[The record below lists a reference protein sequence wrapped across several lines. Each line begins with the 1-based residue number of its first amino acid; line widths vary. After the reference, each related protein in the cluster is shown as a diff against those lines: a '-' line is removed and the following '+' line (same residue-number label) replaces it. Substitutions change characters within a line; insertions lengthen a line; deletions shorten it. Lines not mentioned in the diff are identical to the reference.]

1 LYADSSTESG
11 GNAGSD
17 FKLDAYNNGG
27 GIANYLFVTRA
38 TGNVGIGTNTPSEKL
53 SVGGQLRLDQIDSGL
68 GAGTV
73 QLCRN
78 AANVIATCTSSS
90 LRYKQGITPFR
101 GGLDLVRA
109 LRPIS
114 FTWKMDGSRDLGLG
128 AEDVAKVEPLLVTHN
143 DKGEIEGVRY
153 DRLDVVLINAI
164 KQQQDQIETLR
175 TANVALNARLRLIER
190 TLRNKRG
197 STRQRP

>member
-1 LYADSSTESG
+1 
-11 GNAGSD
+11 
-17 FKLDAYNNGG
+17 
-27 GIANYLFVTRA
+27 
-38 TGNVGIGTNTPSEKL
+38 
-53 SVGGQLRLDQIDSGL
+53 
-68 GAGTV
+68 
-73 QLCRN
+73 
-78 AANVIATCTSSS
+78 
-90 LRYKQGITPFR
+90 
-101 GGLDLVRA
+101 
-109 LRPIS
+109 
-114 FTWKMDGSRDLGLG
+114 MDGSRDLGLG